1 MTVKNPL
8 KSKRVQ
14 VRPMANLRIIVF
26 AFLITIVQGC
36 GINIYEASPPQPG
49 YYYIDRDKDLRSI
62 GRVAIVEMENDS
74 PYPQISADVTE
85 TLFEELQKKQVFGL
99 SIVRHNNPAWRSL
112 QLPPDPPFNPEQ
124 LLSIRKVLGCNA
136 VLIGTV
142 TQYQP
147 YPHMT
152 IGLRL
157 KIVDLTDGQL
167 LWALEQVWDCAD
179 KTTESRI
186 RRYLR
191 YQKHSAYGSLREQLV
206 SVSPTKFI
214 KFVGYEVA
222 ATLYQ

>member
-1 MTVKNPL
+1 
-8 KSKRVQ
+8 
-14 VRPMANLRIIVF
+14 MANLKTI
-26 AFLITIVQGC
+26 FLIFLLTAVQGC
-36 GINIYEASPPQPG
+36 GINSISIFNPSGPEAD
-49 YYYIDRDKDLRSI
+49 YYYVNPQKDLRRI
-62 GRVAIVEMENDS
+62 GRVAVVELQNDS
-74 PYPQISADVTE
+74 AYPHISADVTE
-85 TLFEELQKKQVFGL
+85 MLFQELQKRQVFGL
-99 SIVRHNNPAWRSL
+99 SVVRRNNPAWRSL
-112 QLPPDPPFNPEQ
+112 QLPPDSPFNPDQ

-142 TQYQP
+142 THYQP

-167 LWALEQVWDCAD
+167 LWALEQIWDCAD

-191 YQKHSAYGSLREQLV
+191 YQKRSAEGSLREQLV

>member
-1 MTVKNPL
+1 
-8 KSKRVQ
+8 
-14 VRPMANLRIIVF
+14 MANLKTI
-26 AFLITIVQGC
+26 FLIFLPIAVQGC
-36 GINIYEASPPQPG
+36 GINSISIFKPSLPEAD
-49 YYYIDRDKDLRSI
+49 YYYVNPDKDLRRI
-62 GRVAIVEMENDS
+62 GRVAIVEAQNDS
-74 PYPQISADVTE
+74 TYPHISADVTE
-85 TLFEELQKKQVFGL
+85 MLFQELQKRQIFGL
-99 SIVRHNNPAWRSL
+99 SVVRRNNPAWRSL
-112 QLPPDPPFNPEQ
+112 QLSPDPPFNPDQ
-124 LLSIRKVLGCNA
+124 LLSMRKVLGCNA

-142 TQYQP
+142 TKYQP

-191 YQKHSAYGSLREQLV
+191 YQKRSAYGSLHEQFV
-206 SVSPTKFI
+206 SISPTKFI
-214 KFVGYEVA
+214 KFVSYEVA